1 MMASRAGASSG
12 VAGLRRTV
20 RVSRAR
26 KSWRGAAFEPAMR
39 RISLAGAACA
49 LLAVALPAGASAT
62 TPTLLPAVKRT
73 LSAGAAAPRTCDRAP
88 RSGRGLASTTYV
100 APMSGYVTTRL
111 RAASGDWDLLL
122 RDGASGRRVAAS
134 QGFRSSEVVGAWVH
148 AGDRLVAEGCR
159 RSGRSRTATVSF
171 RLADVSAPKAAGI
184 PELVRVHGDPR
195 KLNGLEALKGFDVT
209 ESRRSDYADVIVDS
223 PQRLATLRAMKLR
236 YDVRVADLNAADA
249 AAARADVRY
258 AKRVGGRSPLPSGRT
273 DYRSYDD
280 IQAELKKLAAEHP
293 D

>member
-62 TPTLLPAVKRT
+62 TPTLLPAVKRAI
-73 LSAGAAAPRTCDRAP
+73 SAGAAAPRTCDRAP

-122 RDGASGRRVAAS
+122 RDGATGRRITAS
-134 QGFRSSEVVGAWVH
+134 QGFRSDEVAGVWLH
-148 AGDRLVAEGCR
+148 AGARVVAQGCR
-159 RSGRSRTATVSF
+159 RTGRTRRATVGF
-171 RLADVSAPKAAGI
+171 RLADVAMPKATA
-184 PELVRVHGDPR
+184 V
-195 KLNGLEALKGFDVT
+195 
-209 ESRRSDYADVIVDS
+209 
-223 PQRLATLRAMKLR
+223 
-236 YDVRVADLNAADA
+236 
-249 AAARADVRY
+249 
-258 AKRVGGRSPLPSGRT
+258 
-273 DYRSYDD
+273 
-280 IQAELKKLAAEHP
+280 
-293 D
+293 